1 LDGYVFSVALD
12 HLVTF
17 ECDQLCT
24 HWDNVALFSLA
35 ECVRMVVSD
44 AGPNAFHG
52 IFVWR
57 LASTRAA
64 ILKPGA
70 RGYRDGLRFRYSSS
84 SPFGPSNHIFNAKRD
99 DGDIIDRSAFI
110 STGVAA

>member
-1 LDGYVFSVALD
+1 LAALD
-12 HLVTF
+12 HLATF

-24 HWDNVALFSLA
+24 HWDNVARFSLA

-44 AGPNAFHG
+44 ARPNAFHR
-52 IFVWR
+52 IFVCR

-70 RGYRDGLRFRYSSS
+70 RGYRNGLRFRYSRSS
-84 SPFGPSNHIFNAKRD
+84 LFGSSNHIFNTKRD
-99 DGDIIDRSAFI
+99 DGDTIDRSAFV